1 MEKLTIVDETNELQ
15 FEDDEEEQTQAH
27 ELPDYACKYCG
38 LHDPVCHRRLCCK
51 HFTVVSDDDT
61 VPFGQMSFS

>member
-1 MEKLTIVDETNELQ
+1 LSHDFIFPGNQVEKLTIVDETNELQ

-38 LHDPVCHRRLCCK
+38 LHDPVILLTFYSCK
-51 HFTVVSDDDT
+51 
-61 VPFGQMSFS
+61 